1 MEKEFNVNEK
11 LHLPEKIISK
21 NVYGFEII
29 LAPEYPNRLVLN
41 SDEMKMFSDLRKNFT
56 ILQAMENFI
65 EQKNISEDEV
75 IKIMTGLL
83 EKIDAANFYQDAE
96 TFVEEKI
103 ENFPKLI
110 HINLTNNCNLRCR
123 HCYMSA
129 GKYQEQVVD
138 FDKLKKF
145 FENLEPLQEKSE
157 IILSGGEPLTYKN
170 FFEVLNFLDNGKNK
184 ITLFTNG
191 TLIDDKNYKIIA
203 EHCREVELSFEGI
216 TQNYFEKIRGKGN
229 YHKVVNALNLLK
241 SCGVR
246 IIFAITLLP
255 MTVED
260 VKNNLIEFIKSL
272 DYKNFEV
279 RLNSEIEFTGNAADF
294 DQKDFDKKYLANIV
308 IQLIRKLSELGVE
321 MNFSNQNN
329 IKFSNCGIGANLVIH
344 YDEKIYPCHKF
355 SDYKFK
361 MSDNIEKIFQAF
373 NKLNKSTSICNIKK
387 CCACDL
393 KYICGGGCR
402 IESYIKNKNFLS
414 PICDEKFK
422 EDIYRKVLFDN
433 LQFINF

>member
-11 LHLPEKIISK
+11 LSFPQKIISK
-21 NVYGFEII
+21 NIDGFEII
-29 LAPEYPNRLVLN
+29 LAPEYPNWLVLN
-41 SDEMKMFSDLRKNFT
+41 PNETEMFSDLRRDFT
-56 ILQAMENFI
+56 ILQTMENFI
-65 EQKNISEDEV
+65 EQKNFSEDEV
-75 IKIMTGLL
+75 IKIMTSLL
-83 EKIDAANFYQDAE
+83 SKIDAAKFYQDAE
-96 TFVEEKI
+96 TFAEEKI

-129 GKYQEQVVD
+129 GKFKEQVVN
-138 FDKLKKF
+138 FEELKKF
-145 FENLEPLQEKSE
+145 FKNLEPLQEKSE
-157 IILSGGEPLTYKN
+157 IILSGGEPLTYEN
-170 FFEVLNFLDNGKNK
+170 FFEVLKFLDNGKNK

-191 TLIDDKNYKIIA
+191 TLIDDTNYKIIA
-203 EHCREVELSFEGI
+203 DHCSEVQLSFEGV
-216 TQNYFEKIRGKGN
+216 TQNYFEQIRGKGN
-229 YHKVVNALNLLK
+229 YHKVINALNLLK

-255 MTVED
+255 MTIED

-272 DYKNFEV
+272 DYKNFEI

-294 DQKDFDKKYLANIV
+294 DRNQFDKKYLDNIV

-344 YDEKIYPCHKF
+344 YDENIYPCHKF

-361 MSDNIEKIFQAF
+361 MSDDAEKIFQAF
-373 NKLNKSTSICNIKK
+373 NELNKSTSICRIKK

-402 IESYIKNKNFLS
+402 IENYIKNKNFLS
-414 PICDEKFK
+414 SICDEKFK
-422 EDIYRKVLFDN
+422 DSIYRKVLFDN
-433 LQFINF
+433 LQFTNS